1 MIRDALFAH
10 HTTPRRF
17 TVPIFDEAKAKAI
30 IAKELDVDPK
40 TVVPEAD
47 FIKDLRADSLD
58 ITELLM
64 TLEDEFG
71 IDIPDEEA
79 DKLTTVGAALDYIK
93 AHVAA

>member
-1 MIRDALFAH
+1 M
-10 HTTPRRF
+10 
-17 TVPIFDEAKAKAI
+17 PIFDEAKAKAI